1 MEPVGPMARRYE
13 LPDDITPEQ
22 ERVAIA
28 ALDRALDAGTRTA
41 SPWAL
46 AGRADALR
54 LGALGVRHQA
64 PGWTFKGYVPFTRR
78 GTAPLV
84 GRGDAK

>member
-1 MEPVGPMARRYE
+1 MARYE
-13 LPDDITPEQ
+13 LPDDLTPEQ

-28 ALDRALDAGTRTA
+28 ALDRALEAGTRKA

-54 LGALGVRHQA
+54 LGALHVRHQA
-64 PGWTFKGYVPFTRR
+64 PGWTFRGYVPFTRR
-78 GTAPLV
+78 GTSPLV